1 MHCFTLKD
9 ETKIQKRVKH
19 GKFTY
24 VKHIM
29 KVFNYLFFCHTKHE
43 NKAMTFSKVIR

>member
-29 KVFNYLFFCHTKHE
+29 KVFNYLFFCHKKHK
-43 NKAMTFSKVIR
+43 KAMTFSKVIR